1 MITNV
6 RSAGI
11 FVGDQDRAKRFW
23 TETMGFD
30 LVQDTPM
37 SEEPGAQRWIE
48 VRAPGDDTILVLF
61 TPPGQESSVGTFSNI
76 IFDCDDLQATYAEL
90 KARGVEFSVEPKM
103 ESWGSWWSQFRDLD
117 GNEYGLGQRG
127 G

>member
-23 TETMGFD
+23 TETMGFE
-30 LVQDTPM
+30 LIQDTPM
-37 SEEPGAQRWIE
+37 GEESGAKRWIE

-61 TPPGQESSVGTFSNI
+61 TPPGQESFVGTFSNV
-76 IFDCDDLQATYAEL
+76 IFDCDDLEATHAEL
-90 KARGVEFSVEPKM
+90 KAKGVEFSVEPKM
-103 ESWGSWWSQFRDLD
+103 ESWGAWWSQFKDPD

>member
-23 TETMGFD
+23 TGTMGFEP
-30 LVQDTPM
+30 VQDTPM
-37 SEEPGAQRWIE
+37 SDEVGAQRWIE

-61 TPPGQESSVGTFSNI
+61 TPPGQGSFVGTFSNI
-76 IFDCDDLQATYAEL
+76 IFDCDDLQATFAEL
-90 KARGVEFSVEPKM
+90 KGKGVEFSEPKM
-103 ESWGSWWSQFRDLD
+103 ESWGSWWSQ
-117 GNEYGLGQRG
+117 
-127 G
+127 